1 MDKFNII
8 VIDDDRNDSW
18 VTDLKDNYPE
28 AVVECFKT
36 PDEAWTYIDENM
48 VYKTIVFLDCY
59 YNKKMLGVPA
69 LKKIREKSSL
79 IAVVMMSAQAVN
91 QMEEQELID
100 MINEK
105 SVYYSKRP
113 AIEDDYKS
121 IISEIR
127 NSWSTSFDCMLEE
140 WLLSSKN
147 DDSVVYHSNG
157 RDYTVKQVLEE
168 VRKQSKEGK
177 TLLAAMNLFTIN
189 ALQKGK
195 IE

>member
-1 MDKFNII
+1 MADFNII
-8 VIDDDRNDSW
+8 VIDDDVNDSW
-18 VTDLKDNYPE
+18 VTDMKANYPE
-28 AVVECFKT
+28 AVVKCFSK
-36 PDEAWTYIDENM
+36 PDDAWAYIDENM

-59 YNKKMLGVPA
+59 YNKKMLGVSA

-79 IAVVMMSAQAVN
+79 IAVVMMSAQTVN

-127 NSWSTSFDCMLEE
+127 NSWATSFDCMLEE

-147 DDSVVYHSNG
+147 EETVVYHSNG

-168 VRKQSKEGK
+168 VRKQSKDGK
-177 TLLAAMNLFTIN
+177 TLQAAMNLYTIN
-189 ALQKGK
+189 ALQNSK

>member
-1 MDKFNII
+1 MAEFNII
-8 VIDDDRNDSW
+8 VIDDEVNDSW
-18 VTDLKDNYPE
+18 VTDMKANYPE

-36 PDEAWTYIDENM
+36 PDDAWTYIDENM

-69 LKKIREKSSL
+69 LRKIREKSSL

-113 AIEDDYKS
+113 AIEDDYKN
-121 IISEIR
+121 IIAEIR
-127 NSWSTSFDCMLEE
+127 NSWATSFDCMLEE

-147 DDSVVYHSNG
+147 EDTVVYHSNG

-168 VRKQSKEGK
+168 VRKQSKDGK
-177 TLLAAMNLFTIN
+177 TLQAAMNLYTIN
-189 ALQKGK
+189 ALQNSK

>member
-8 VIDDDRNDSW
+8 VIDDERNDSW
-18 VTDLKDNYPE
+18 VTDLKDSYPE
-28 AVVECFKT
+28 AVVEYFKT
-36 PDEAWTYIDENM
+36 PDEAWAYIDENM

-59 YNKKMLGVPA
+59 YNQKMLGVPA

-91 QMEEQELID
+91 RMDEQELID

-105 SVYYSKRP
+105 GVYYSKRP

-121 IISEIR
+121 IISDIR
-127 NSWSTSFDCMLEE
+127 NFWSTSFDCMLEE

-147 DDSVVYHSNG
+147 EDNVVYHSNG
-157 RDYTVKQVLEE
+157 HDYTVRQVLEE
-168 VRKQSKEGK
+168 VRKQTKEGK
-177 TLLAAMNLFTIN
+177 MLQAAMNLYTIN
-189 ALQKGK
+189 ALQNSK

>member
-1 MDKFNII
+1 MLFQESTTTFPFEISGL
-8 VIDDDRNDSW
+8 VDRRKGARSPFHSF
-18 VTDLKDNYPE
+18 VSR
-28 AVVECFKT
+28 F
-36 PDEAWTYIDENM
+36 
-48 VYKTIVFLDCY
+48 
-59 YNKKMLGVPA
+59 
-69 LKKIREKSSL
+69 
-79 IAVVMMSAQAVN
+79 IAVVMMSAQTVN

-127 NSWSTSFDCMLEE
+127 NSWATSFDCMLEE

-147 DDSVVYHSNG
+147 EETVVYHSNG

-168 VRKQSKEGK
+168 VRKQSKDGK
-177 TLLAAMNLFTIN
+177 TLQAAMNLYTIN
-189 ALQKGK
+189 ALQNSK